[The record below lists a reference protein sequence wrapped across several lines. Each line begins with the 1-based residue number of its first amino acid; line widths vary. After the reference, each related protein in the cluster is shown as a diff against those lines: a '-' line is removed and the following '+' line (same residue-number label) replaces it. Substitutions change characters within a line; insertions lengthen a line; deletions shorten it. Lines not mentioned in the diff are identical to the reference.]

1 MVSQSWGYETGSS
14 RLETVSQ
21 GGHSATYSYDPN
33 SIAKK
38 IFIVA
43 DENGQTR
50 YYDASSKCWKKIGL
64 DLVENALAADAK
76 GLEQFIAAQNG
87 PSLREQI
94 LKDAFLS
101 GDPSIGDWLLY
112 QFFDKLNGAGTL
124 DLASAYYHQDIFS
137 QQSLSDEAATLYA
150 LWGGV
155 QLGAASTELVDL
167 GALAKG
173 LFRPSPSVRFYDAD
187 YMVDLSGYAVAPKT
201 RLNTYGDALRPSLG
215 PAHLSHAD
223 EYAAIMRHV
232 DELGVPVTTRRGTLA
247 YEPSLTPGSP
257 GRLILDPDASIGAL
271 RHEYRHVLDDFDLGH
286 PGFRVMG
293 DSDQFWRLEFRGYME
308 EINAARAIRDYD
320 AGRAILQEMRQR
332 RLDILGR

>member
-124 DLASAYYHQDIFS
+124 DLASAYYHHDIFS

-173 LFRPSPSVRFYDAD
+173 LFRPSSSARFYDAD
-187 YMVDLSGYAVAPKT
+187 YMVDLSGYAVAPKST
-201 RLNTYGDALRPSLG
+201 QKVSVLGTYLPHNGKTYVQ
-215 PAHLSHAD
+215 
-223 EYAAIMRHV
+223 YA
-232 DELGVPVTTRRGTLA
+232 E
-247 YEPSLTPGSP
+247 E
-257 GRLILDPDASIGAL
+257 IGARRFALPDDKFTKLVQRAESVHGNPLHYNQLYLDSIWKRRDLVKLNISRPEIEAIVKSNPNAFKTL
-271 RHEYRHVLDDFDLGH
+271 RWEIDDLIG
-286 PGFRVMG
+286 
-293 DSDQFWRLEFRGYME
+293 RGYTW
-308 EINAARAIRDYD
+308 
-320 AGRAILQEMRQR
+320 GTT
-332 RLDILGR
+332 

>member
-1 MVSQSWGYETGSS
+1 MISS
-14 RLETVSQ
+14 RQLRLRFLF
-21 GGHSATYSYDPN
+21 ALLL
-33 SIAKK
+33 A
-38 IFIVA
+38 VA
-43 DENGQTR
+43 CGMTGVF
-50 YYDASSKCWKKIGL
+50 ASSGAESSKSLWI
-64 DLVENALAADAK
+64 DA
-76 GLEQFIAAQNG
+76 
-87 PSLREQI
+87 PR
-94 LKDAFLS
+94 
-101 GDPSIGDWLLY
+101 
-112 QFFDKLNGAGTL
+112 
-124 DLASAYYHQDIFS
+124 
-137 QQSLSDEAATLYA
+137 
-150 LWGGV
+150 
-155 QLGAASTELVDL
+155 
-167 GALAKG
+167 
-173 LFRPSPSVRFYDAD
+173 
-187 YMVDLSGYAVAPKT
+187 T
-201 RLNTYGDALRPSLG
+201 RLNTYGDALQPVLG

-332 RLDILGR
+332 RLDILGK